1 MPIAF
6 SLYLDLV
13 RFGAAMLVFLAH
25 ISLFTKGT
33 ILWRLE
39 PYGGIAVTIFF
50 VLSGYVI
57 AYVVAT
63 RENTAKQYF
72 TNRIARLYSVVLI
85 ALLVTFV
92 FDKIGMRLDLE
103 SYKIP
108 LENAGYISE
117 SWQGY
122 LSSLFFVNEFQV
134 FGFNGIAPGSN
145 APFWSLSFEATY
157 YLIAGLV
164 LFSCNRIVGII
175 AALLILI
182 LAGKT
187 IAILLPTW
195 LLGYTIYHVQD
206 RLRLP
211 VMVGCFLFFFSGIA
225 ILSSPH
231 FSDMYL
237 PKENPFGIW
246 FPYNWLA
253 YNRHF
258 LNDYNIAIIFAIHL
272 ISARSILPI
281 SLQIHIKIKTVIRWL
296 GLLTFPL
303 YCLHFPILCLFSVV
317 SPWNNRSVENLMFV
331 SLLTFLLV
339 IMITPVCEL
348 LKRFFRKM
356 SSNDNSCGYAN

>member
-1 MPIAF
+1 MPLAF

-13 RFGAAMLVFLAH
+13 RFGAAILVFLAH

-63 RENTAKQYF
+63 RERTAKQYF
-72 TNRIARLYSVVLI
+72 VNRIARLYSVVLV
-85 ALLVTFV
+85 ALLVTLV
-92 FDKIGMRLDLE
+92 FDKIGRYLNPEVYNRLIIE
-103 SYKIP
+103 K
-108 LENAGYISE
+108 SE

-157 YLIAGLV
+157 YIIAGLV
-164 LFSCNRIVGII
+164 LFSRNRIVGII

-195 LLGYTIYHVQD
+195 LLGYAIYNVQD
-206 RLRLP
+206 KIKLEFL
-211 VMVGCFLFFFSGIA
+211 MGWFLFLFSGLA
-225 ILSSPH
+225 ILTIP
-231 FSDMYL
+231 FFADLYL
-237 PKENPFGIW
+237 PQNNPFDIW

-258 LNDYNIAIIFAIHL
+258 LNDYNTAIIFAIHL
-272 ISARSILPI
+272 ISARSIFLNSI
-281 SLQIHIKIKTVIRWL
+281 RIHSNIKVVIRWL
-296 GLLTFPL
+296 GSLTFPL
-303 YCLHFPILCLFSVV
+303 YCVHYPSLHLFSVS